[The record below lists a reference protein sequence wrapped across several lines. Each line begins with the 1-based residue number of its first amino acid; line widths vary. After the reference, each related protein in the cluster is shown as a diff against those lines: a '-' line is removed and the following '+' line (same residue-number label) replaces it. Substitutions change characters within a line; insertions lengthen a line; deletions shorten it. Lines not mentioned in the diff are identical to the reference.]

1 MHIETELNDIHA
13 LRLLELQKTSNK
25 SLSEIVTGILTKSLD
40 ETTQMPETE
49 GSKVL
54 RILEQHG
61 LLGCMEG
68 SGQLSVDYK
77 KHLWGN
83 HDSC

>member
-68 SGQLSVDYK
+68 KYSHPPTFEDPIWK
-77 KHLWGN
+77 EK
-83 HDSC
+83 